1 MTYSQSIH
9 TGPVFVFSGIVNGQL
24 CPVRAADQNGADL
37 PSAAAAD
44 GYGEP
49 AGGLRPAGGAA

>member
-1 MTYSQSIH
+1 MYSQSIL
-9 TGPVFVFSGIVNGQL
+9 TGPVFVFSGIINGQV

-49 AGGLRPAGGAA
+49 EGSLRTAGGAA